1 MREGWGG
8 LASRSFPHVL
18 PPPSPPEKS
27 LRGAR
32 EVFSVVIWGETRA
45 RKRVSFKVN
54 DGGRSYAEAEAE
66 AEAAVADARR
76 TFGRRRRDKHTHM
89 ISQKRK

>member
-1 MREGWGG
+1 M
-8 LASRSFPHVL
+8 
-18 PPPSPPEKS
+18 
-27 LRGAR
+27 
-32 EVFSVVIWGETRA
+32 
-45 RKRVSFKVN
+45 SFKVN

-89 ISQKRK
+89 ISQKKKIRGRGEKLAGIFACVFLNRRKEQD